1 MLVAMTNSFL
11 QHDGV
16 AIKGESCTIDN
27 KKPDETGNARETG
40 MSTRTIAQEFRIAGK
55 IFVRRLGFGAMRI
68 TGSGIW
74 GEPPDHGEAVRVVR
88 RAVELGINFID
99 TADSYGPEV
108 SERIIAEALHP
119 YPPGLVIATKA
130 GFVRQ
135 GPNQWTMNGRPEH
148 LRMACEGSLRRL
160 RLDRIVLFQLH
171 RIDPNVPAADQLG
184 AIERLQAEG
193 KIEHI
198 GLSEVSISE
207 IENARAI
214 VPIVSVQNR
223 YSVADRAADDVVEYC
238 TRENLG
244 FIPWYPL
251 ATGKLQALDR
261 KAAKLSVTPSQLALA
276 WLLWRSPVIIPIPGT
291 SNIKH
296 LEENTAASSL
306 TLDEREVGSL

>member
-1 MLVAMTNSFL
+1 MRNTTS
-11 QHDGV
+11 
-16 AIKGESCTIDN
+16 
-27 KKPDETGNARETG
+27 ARE
-40 MSTRTIAQEFRIAGK
+40 FHIAGK
-55 IFVRRLGFGAMRI
+55 KPVRRLGFGAMRI

-130 GFVRQ
+130 GFVRP

-148 LRMACEGSLRRL
+148 LRTACEGSLRRL
-160 RLDRIVLFQLH
+160 RLDRIILFQLH

-184 AIERLQAEG
+184 ALERLQAEG

-223 YSVADRAADDVVEYC
+223 YSVADRAADDVVDYC
-238 TRENLG
+238 TRENLA

-251 ATGKLQALDR
+251 ATGKLEALDR

-276 WLLWRSPVIIPIPGT
+276 WLLWRSPAIIPIPGT

-306 TLDEREVGSL
+306 KLDERELESL